1 MKEYPIN
8 ILSCPLKV
16 RQMFMCY
23 QRNISNIVAPI

>member
-16 RQMFMCY
+16 RQMFMFY
-23 QRNISNIVAPI
+23 QRNVSNIVAPI